1 MAPSLHSAA
10 EQAYAFFHQKEKVYV
25 HSTSEREMDHI
36 EDCISSYVNT
46 MSPALYDTLA
56 AGRAGYLREHVT
68 FPADLRDAVSRLE
81 HLLAA

>member
-1 MAPSLHSAA
+1 
-10 EQAYAFFHQKEKVYV
+10 
-25 HSTSEREMDHI
+25 MDHI

-46 MSPALYDTLA
+46 MSPALYDALA

-68 FPADLRDAVSRLE
+68 FPADLRDAVARLE